1 MLFTIAW
8 RNVWRNRRR
17 SQIVMVSI
25 IVGVVAVMFNDGLSV
40 GMVHQMLSNQIGS
53 HVSHIQIHAKGFN
66 DNRVIQNYIHKPA
79 AVEQALDHAKGVQ
92 HWSKRVITFGLLSS
106 AVNSSGGLIVGVDKH
121 REPEVTSIRSSL
133 ISGSYLSGKPHEVV
147 IGRRLADRLKVDIGD
162 KVVGMASAL
171 NGDVGSDL
179 FRVVGIFETVSSDF
193 DKMYMFTSLENA
205 QNMLELSGNVL
216 EYAIIVD
223 DISQVVS
230 ITSALRRE
238 LGAEY
243 EVLSYIDLLPLLV
256 AQVEMY
262 NKTMY
267 IIYLI
272 IGLAMV
278 FGIINTMLMS
288 VFERIQEFGVLMAIG
303 MKNSYV
309 FRMVMAEALLLSLLG
324 TGIGLLLGIVLL
336 LSLNA
341 TGINFSM
348 FAEGLN
354 SFGVGAIIYPKLTI
368 NSIMSVVII
377 IPLTALLGS
386 IYPALKATRLQPVNA
401 IRYV

>member
-25 IVGVVAVMFNDGLSV
+25 IVGVVAVMFNDGLST
-40 GMVHQMLSNQIGS
+40 GMIHQMLDNQIGS

-66 DNRVIQNYIHKPA
+66 DNRVIQNYIHQPA
-79 AVEQALDHAKGVQ
+79 VVEKALDHTRGVQ
-92 HWSKRVITFGLLSS
+92 HWSKRVTTFGLLSS
-106 AVNSSGGLIVGVDKH
+106 AVNSSGGLIVGVDRN
-121 REPEVTSIRSSL
+121 RETEVTSIKSSL
-133 ISGSYLSGKPHEVV
+133 VEGNYLSGKPHEVV
-147 IGRRLADRLKVDIGD
+147 IGRRLADRLKVGLGD
-162 KVVGMASAL
+162 KVVGMASTL
-171 NGDVGSDL
+171 GGHVGSDL
-179 FRVVGIFETVSSDF
+179 FRVAGIFETVSSDF
-193 DKMYMFTSLENA
+193 DKMYMFVSIESA
-205 QNMLELSGNVL
+205 QDMLELGDRVL

-223 DISQVVS
+223 DISQVEK
-230 ITSALRRE
+230 IKATLRQE
-238 LGAEY
+238 LGEDF
-243 EVLSYIDLLPLLV
+243 EVLSYFDLLPLLV
-256 AQVEMY
+256 SQVEMY
-262 NKTMY
+262 SQTMY

-309 FRMVMAEALLLSLLG
+309 FRMVMAEALILALLG
-324 TGIGLLLGIVLL
+324 TGIGLLLGVMLL
-336 LSLNA
+336 LVLNSV
-341 TGINFSM
+341 GINFSM
-348 FAEGLN
+348 FAEGLT

-386 IYPALKATRLQPVNA
+386 LYPAFKATRLQPVSA

>member
-25 IVGVVAVMFNDGLSV
+25 IVGVVAVMFNDGLST
-40 GMVHQMLSNQIGS
+40 GMIHQMLDNQIGS

-66 DNRVIQNYIHKPA
+66 DNRVIQNYVHNPSE
-79 AVEQALDHAKGVQ
+79 VEQALDRTPGVR
-92 HWSKRVITFGLLSS
+92 HWSKRVSTFGLLSS
-106 AVNSSGGLIVGVDKH
+106 AVNSSGGLIIGVDPI
-121 REPEVTSIRSSL
+121 REPGVTSIKASMVE
-133 ISGSYLSGKPHEVV
+133 GSYLSGKPHEVV
-147 IGRRLADRLKVDIGD
+147 IGRRLADRLQVGLGD
-162 KVVGMASAL
+162 KVVGMASTL
-171 NGDVGSDL
+171 GGDVGSEL
-179 FRVVGIFETVSSDF
+179 FRVAGIFETVSSDF
-193 DKMYMFTSLENA
+193 DKMYMFTSLESA
-205 QNMLELSGNVL
+205 QKMLELDGKPL
-216 EYAIIVD
+216 EFAVIVD
-223 DISQVVS
+223 DISQVDK
-230 ITSALRRE
+230 IAAELRRT
-238 LGAEY
+238 LGGKY
-243 EVLSYIDLLPLLV
+243 EVLSYIDILPLLV

-262 NKTMY
+262 SQMML
-267 IIYLI
+267 IIYVI

-309 FRMVMAEALLLSLLG
+309 FRMVMTEALILAALG
-324 TGIGLLLGIVLL
+324 TGIGLAIGMLL
-336 LSLNA
+336 LLILNSI
-341 TGINFSM
+341 GINFSM
-348 FAEGLN
+348 FAEGLT

-386 IYPALKATRLQPVNA
+386 LYPAFKATRLQPVSA